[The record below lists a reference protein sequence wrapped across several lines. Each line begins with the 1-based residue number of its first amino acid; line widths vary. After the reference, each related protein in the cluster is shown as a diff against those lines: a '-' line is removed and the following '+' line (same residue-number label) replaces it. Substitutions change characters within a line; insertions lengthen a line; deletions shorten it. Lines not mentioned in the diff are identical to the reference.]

1 LSQTSPH
8 AAVREGSVPLLD
20 GGPTQRIL
28 ARVGLAKRSLP
39 TLVQGS
45 VMLALVAW
53 LPLLAFSAFQG
64 LALGGVEVPFLL
76 DFGAHARLFCGI
88 PLLIIAEA
96 VVGPRL
102 GRAAAHLVER
112 GIIKDDDL
120 GRFDETV
127 TEAYRLRDSASLE
140 VAVLVLAYIGSFLA
154 LGLQFFSGDV
164 SRWDLR
170 ASSLGARPTLAGIW
184 SMFVAIPLFQFLLFR
199 TFVRLLIWWRFLW
212 GVSRL
217 DLQLV
222 PTHPDRAGGIAFL
235 GGAHRPLGLIGVAV
249 GSVLSGRYCTDILF
263 QGGSLVT
270 LKAPVATAVVLVV
283 ILCLG
288 PLLMFM
294 PQLMAARRKGLVEYG
309 ALAYRYTKDFDR
321 KWVRAGGKGAGEEL
335 LGTGDI
341 QSLADIGGSFER
353 IEQMRP
359 VPFTL
364 KDVTTLAITSLVP
377 MIPVLG
383 TAMPMEEVLA
393 TVLKIIG

>member
-1 LSQTSPH
+1 M
-8 AAVREGSVPLLD
+8 PLLD
-20 GGPTQRIL
+20 GGPTHRIL
-28 ARVGLAKRSLP
+28 ARVGLAKKSLP
-39 TLVQGS
+39 RLVRGS
-45 VMLALVAW
+45 VVLALVAW
-53 LPLLAFSAFQG
+53 LPLLVFTAMQG
-64 LALGGVEVPFLL
+64 LATGGVEVPFLL
-76 DFGAHARLFCGI
+76 DFGAHARLFFGI
-88 PLLIIAEA
+88 PLLIVAEA

-112 GIIKDDDL
+112 GIVKDADL
-120 GRFDETV
+120 GRFDQTV
-127 TEAYRLRDSASLE
+127 TEAYRLRDSATLE
-140 VAVLVLAYIGSFLA
+140 VAVLVLSYVGSFLA
-154 LGLQFFSGDV
+154 LGLQFFSGGA
-164 SRWDLR
+164 SRWDLL
-170 ASSLGARPTLAGIW
+170 SNTLGARLTLAGIW
-184 SMFVAIPLFQFLLFR
+184 STFVAIPLFQFLLFR

-217 DLQLV
+217 DLQLI

-235 GGAHRPLGLIGVAV
+235 GGAHRPLGLIGIAV

-270 LKAPVATAVVLVV
+270 LKAPVATAVAIIV

-294 PQLMAARRKGLVEYG
+294 PQLMAARRKGLAEYG
-309 ALAYRYTKDFDR
+309 ALAYRYTTDFDR
-321 KWVRAGGKGAGEEL
+321 KWVRPGGSGAAEEL

-364 KDVTTLAITSLVP
+364 KDVTALAIASLVP
-377 MIPVLG
+377 MIPVLA
-383 TAMPMEEVLA
+383 TAMPMDEVVA